1 MAFDEKA
8 ERGKML
14 DYVSKRMN
22 KAADKMIEASKR
34 VNSSQDETTKTVWLK
49 KYVKHRMSYLWYKRL
64 LEDNLEA
71 IDSMVKDDISS
82 KIVEDRNA

>member
-1 MAFDEKA
+1 MVFDEKA

-14 DYVSKRMN
+14 DYISKRMN

-34 VNSSQDETTKTVWLK
+34 VNGFQDEATKVVWLK

-64 LEDNLEA
+64 LEDNLKA
-71 IDSMVKDDISS
+71 IDGMIKNDISN
-82 KIVEDRNA
+82 KIVEENNA